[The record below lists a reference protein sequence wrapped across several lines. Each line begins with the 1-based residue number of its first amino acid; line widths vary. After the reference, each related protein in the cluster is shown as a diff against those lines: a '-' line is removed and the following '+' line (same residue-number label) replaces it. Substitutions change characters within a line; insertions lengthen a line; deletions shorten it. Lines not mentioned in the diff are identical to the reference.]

1 MEYHG
6 GNIYEHNESV
16 IDFSSNI
23 NPLGVPQC
31 FKHAL
36 FESIRDFSVYPDR
49 EYMKLRQNVAR
60 YIGNISVDNI
70 IPGNGAVDIIYRAL
84 EAMEYS
90 NLYISR
96 PTFSEYKRAG
106 EKAKMEVQEID
117 IYKPEYEGVNL
128 ESLIESIKEQSVVL
142 LCNPNNPTGTLIEK
156 SEFLELLK
164 NLQKTKSFLIIDEA
178 FIEFAPK
185 FKDASMVEYIRQYD
199 NLLIIRAAT
208 KFFGMPGIRLG
219 YGITSNVELIKSI
232 ERNMEPWS
240 VNTAAEIAA
249 SCIFDDK
256 EYINAT
262 LDWIQS
268 ERSYLY
274 EKLIEINGLKVYKS
288 NSNFLFLK
296 LLDEKIDAYELQKK
310 LFEYNILIRLP
321 KGFNGVS
328 RYNFRIAIKDRINN
342 DVLIS
347 SLKDIL
353 ETNNT
358 QVTLL

>member
-6 GNIYEHNESV
+6 GNIYEHNKTI

-36 FESIRDFSVYPDR
+36 LEGIADFTVYPDR
-49 EYMKLRQNVAR
+49 EYKKLRQNIAR
-60 YIGNISVDNI
+60 YIGNVSIEDI

-84 EAMEYS
+84 EAIEYK

-106 EKAKMEVQEID
+106 EKAKMVVKEIN
-117 IYKPEYEGVNL
+117 IYEQEYEGLSL
-128 ESLIESIKEQSVVL
+128 ECLIENIEEQSVVL

-156 SEFLELLK
+156 TEFLELLK
-164 NLQKTKSFLIIDEA
+164 SLQKTKSFLIIDEA

-185 FKDASMVEYIRQYD
+185 FKDASMVEYISQYD

-208 KFFGMPGIRLG
+208 KFFGLPGIRLG
-219 YGITSNVELIKSI
+219 YGVTRNIDLIKSI

-249 SCIFDDK
+249 SCIFDDQ

-262 LDWIQS
+262 LDWIGS
-268 ERSYLY
+268 ERRYLY
-274 EKLIEINGLKVYKS
+274 EKLSKLNGLKVYTS
-288 NSNFLFLK
+288 SSNFLFLE
-296 LLDEKIDAYELQKK
+296 LLDEKMDAYELQKK
-310 LFEYNILIRLP
+310 LLEYNILIRLP

-342 DVLIS
+342 DILIN
-347 SLKDIL
+347 SLKEII
-353 ETNNT
+353 
-358 QVTLL
+358 

>member
-6 GNIYEHNESV
+6 GNIYEHNKAI

-23 NPLGVPQC
+23 NPLGVPRC
-31 FKHAL
+31 FKRAL
-36 FESIRDFSVYPDR
+36 LEDIADFSAYPDR
-49 EYMKLRQNVAR
+49 EYRKLRQNIAR
-60 YIGNISVDNI
+60 YIGNVSIDNI

-84 EAMEYS
+84 EAIEYN

-106 EKAKMEVQEID
+106 EKVKMEVQEID
-117 IYKPEYEGVNL
+117 LYKHEYEEINL
-128 ESLIESIKEQSVVL
+128 DCLIENIKEQSVVL

-156 SEFLELLK
+156 SEFIELLK
-164 NLQKTKSFLIIDEA
+164 SLKKSKSFLIIDEA

-185 FKDASMVEYIRQYD
+185 FKDASMVEFISEFD

-219 YGITSNVELIKSI
+219 YGITSNIELIKSI

-249 SCIFDDK
+249 SCIFDDR

-262 LDWIQS
+262 LDWIGS

-274 EKLIEINGLKVYKS
+274 DKLSEINGLKVYKS

-296 LLDEKIDAYELQKK
+296 LLNEKLDAYDLQKK
-310 LFEYNILIRLP
+310 LLEYNILIRLP
-321 KGFNGVS
+321 KGFGGVS

-342 DVLIS
+342 DILIS
-347 SLKDIL
+347 SLKEII
-353 ETNNT
+353 ETNIT
-358 QVTLL
+358 

>member
-1 MEYHG
+1 VEYHG
-6 GNIYEHNESV
+6 GNIYEYNKPI

-31 FKHAL
+31 FKNAL
-36 FESIRDFSVYPDR
+36 LEGISDFSVYPDR
-49 EYMKLRQNVAR
+49 EYRKLRQNIAR
-60 YIGNISVDNI
+60 YIGNVDIENI
-70 IPGNGAVDIIYRAL
+70 IHGNGAVDIIYRAL
-84 EAMEYS
+84 EAMEYK
-90 NLYISR
+90 NLYIST

-106 EKAKMEVQEID
+106 EKVGMTVQEID
-117 IYKPEYEGVNL
+117 FYKKEYEGINL
-128 ESLIESIKEQSVVL
+128 GCLIEKIEMKSVVL

-156 SEFLELLK
+156 TEFLELLK

-185 FKDASMVEYIRQYD
+185 FKDASMVEFINQYD

-219 YGITSNVELIKSI
+219 YGITSNFELIKSI
-232 ERNMEPWS
+232 EKNMEPWS

-249 SCIFDDK
+249 SCIFDDY
-256 EYINAT
+256 EYIRET
-262 LDWIQS
+262 LEWINS

-274 EKLIEINGLKVYKS
+274 EKLSKFNGLKVYS
-288 NSNFLFLK
+288 SSSNFLFLE
-296 LLDEKIDAYELQKK
+296 LLDAKMDAYELQKK
-310 LFEYNILIRLP
+310 LIEYNILIRLP

-328 RYNFRIAIKDRINN
+328 KYNFRIAIKDRINN
-342 DVLIS
+342 DILIS

-353 ETNNT
+353 ETNT
-358 QVTLL
+358 M

>member
-6 GNIYEHNESV
+6 GNIYEHNKAI

-31 FKHAL
+31 FKGAL
-36 FESIRDFSVYPDR
+36 LKGIADFSVYPDR
-49 EYMKLRQNVAR
+49 EYKKLRQNIAR
-60 YIGNISVDNI
+60 YIGNISIENI

-84 EAMEYS
+84 EAIEYKS
-90 NLYISR
+90 LYIST

-106 EKAKMEVQEID
+106 EKVKMAVKEINL
-117 IYKPEYEGVNL
+117 YEQEYEKIDLGG
-128 ESLIESIKEQSVVL
+128 LIENIKEQSVVL

-156 SEFLELLK
+156 TEFLELLK

-185 FKDASMVEYIRQYD
+185 FKDASMVEFISQYD

-219 YGITSNVELIKSI
+219 YGITSNIGLINSI

-249 SCIFDDK
+249 SCIFDDH
-256 EYINAT
+256 EYIKAT
-262 LDWIQS
+262 LDWIGS
-268 ERSYLY
+268 ERRYLY
-274 EKLIEINGLKVYKS
+274 QKLSELNGLKVYS
-288 NSNFLFLK
+288 SSSNFLFLK
-296 LLDEKIDAYELQKK
+296 LLDEKMDAYGLQEK
-310 LFEYNILIRLP
+310 LLEYNILIRLP
-321 KGFNGVS
+321 KGFSGVS
-328 RYNFRIAIKDRINN
+328 RYNFRIAIKDRKNN
-342 DVLIS
+342 DILIS
-347 SLKDIL
+347 SLKEVI
-353 ETNNT
+353 ETDNI
-358 QVTLL
+358 